1 MRRQE
6 LEILF
11 DYPASALRGQ
21 QLTDEGGTYYSLG
34 RSLKA
39 VMQWDAN
46 TNRREAGGPV
56 AYSDEMGWRDF
67 LSADR
72 LWPDSELLAGSY
84 RNEIID
90 L

>member
-11 DYPASALRGQ
+11 DYPASALCGQ
-21 QLTDEGGTYYSLG
+21 QLTDEAGTYYSLG

-46 TNRREAGGPV
+46 TNKEAGGPV